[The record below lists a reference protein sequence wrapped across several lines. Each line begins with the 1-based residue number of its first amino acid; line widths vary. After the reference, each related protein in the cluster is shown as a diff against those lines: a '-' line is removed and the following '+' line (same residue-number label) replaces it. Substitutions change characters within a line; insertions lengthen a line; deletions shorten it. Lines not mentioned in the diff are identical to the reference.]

1 MKYVLYKYAMYNAF
15 HFPLMSRGTK
25 ELEFTHVPHPGLTCH
40 RQEQLGC
47 NFIDRRMPPPENK
60 CTPPLIET
68 AGTFKA

>member
-1 MKYVLYKYAMYNAF
+1 MKYILYKYVMYNAF

-25 ELEFTHVPHPGLTCH
+25 ELEFRHIPRPGLTCH
-40 RQEQLGC
+40 RSEQLGC
-47 NFIDRRMPPPENK
+47 NFIDRMPPPENK